1 MEGIIPLYKPKG
13 ITSHDC
19 VSKLR
24 KILNTKR
31 VGHTGTLDPEVDGVL
46 PICIGRAT
54 KVAEYVSDAG
64 KTYEGEVTIGFS
76 TTTEDKT
83 GEIVEKRVVKEPI
96 NRQTIEGVLKQ
107 LTGKITQT
115 PPMYSAVKVKG
126 KKLYEYA
133 RQGLTVERPSRKVTI
148 YSLQLL
154 DEREFFQGDTVS
166 FRIHV
171 SCSKGTYIRTL
182 AVMIGEQLGYPAH
195 MSQLTRTQVAAFS
208 LDDCVTIEEVEKKVA
223 DGQINDVL
231 KPLETA
237 LYHLPKYIISDKLI
251 EKVKNGAILQIPD
264 ELKDVS
270 GPIVMEAE
278 CGKAI
283 AIYEKH
289 PTKGDYIKPKKVL
302 RNNQVF

>member
-154 DEREFFQGDTVS
+154 DEREIFQGDTVS